1 MDIYYKNN
9 SSLSEEDILSTERMN
24 IGQSLSQN
32 WSEQRMYRITAST
45 FYSATVIFVEQS
57 SKLKSFFYSPFS
69 SPALEHGKKSESFV
83 RSLYLQKTIFVRSEK
98 GFQGIFVEETGL
110 KISSK
115 FSFLVASLN

>member
-1 MDIYYKNN
+1 MF
-9 SSLSEEDILSTERMN
+9 
-24 IGQSLSQN
+24 
-32 WSEQRMYRITAST
+32 RITGSR
-45 FYSATVIFVEQS
+45 FYSATVISFEQS

-83 RSLYLQKTIFVRSEK
+83 RSLYLQTIIFVRSEK
-98 GFQGIFVEETGL
+98 GFQGLFVEETGL